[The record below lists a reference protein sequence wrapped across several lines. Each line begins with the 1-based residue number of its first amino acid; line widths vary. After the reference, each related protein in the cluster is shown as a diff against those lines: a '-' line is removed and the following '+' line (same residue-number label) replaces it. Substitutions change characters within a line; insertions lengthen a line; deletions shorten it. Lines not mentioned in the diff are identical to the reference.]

1 MSITKQLPDKTSRI
15 LTSRAAERLHH
26 SISILG
32 VSRRIMPVTLR
43 LSDDS
48 GLILVFSTA
57 ERPLPSQIDLEDI
70 SKADIDPPAAAE

>member
-1 MSITKQLPDKTSRI
+1 
-15 LTSRAAERLHH
+15 
-26 SISILG
+26 
-32 VSRRIMPVTLR
+32 MPFTLR